1 MQMQLQATQKIAQA
15 KIDDARDFV
24 ERHQRAI
31 KMIATATIA
40 VALLL
45 WAIVLGAVKVLAAVT
60 VAIYDRIRHH
70 AIVAETVAS
79 GKNCRIALAPP
90 KHLREGEY
98 KNYHDE
104 LMKSRPNWLIAAES
118 FRQKAAQRLIQ
129 LRDRTRDRIDSE
141 VAAIT
146 AALMGI

>member
-1 MQMQLQATQKIAQA
+1 MQLLQVQTTQEKIARA
-15 KIDDARDFV
+15 ETNASAFV
-24 ERHQRAI
+24 KRHQREI
-31 KMIATATIA
+31 ETIATVIVA

-45 WAIVLGAVKVLAAVT
+45 WAAAKVLATGTAK
-60 VAIYDRIRHH
+60 VAATFYDYIRHH

-79 GKNCRIALAPP
+79 GKNCRIALYPP

-98 KNYHDE
+98 KNYHDA

-129 LRDRTRDRIDSE
+129 LRDRIE
-141 VAAIT
+141 AKIT
-146 AALMGI
+146 KILATALGI

>member
-1 MQMQLQATQKIAQA
+1 MYYTNALTTTTQA
-15 KIDDARDFV
+15 KIDDAREFV

-31 KMIATATIA
+31 ETIATAIVASVLLLWEIA
-40 VALLL
+40 VA
-45 WAIVLGAVKVLAAVT
+45 AAT
-60 VAIYDRIRHH
+60 TIYDYLQHH

-79 GKNCRIALAPP
+79 GKNCRIALYPP

-98 KNYHDE
+98 KNYHDA

-129 LRDRTRDRIDSE
+129 LRDRIE
-141 VAAIT
+141 AKIT
-146 AALMGI
+146 KILATALGI